1 MIFKRGQNKD
11 AARDHFL
18 SIVQSH
24 LGYQA
29 ELLGRNKF
37 GQRVGYDSQPWS
49 GAFIDVCL
57 RDAGIRENFPSFVST
72 SAAAAE
78 TFRQGNFS
86 RTPQRGDIVI
96 FNFSSNVGHA
106 ASPFNQ
112 PHCGVV
118 IDTRE
123 LESTGRFVTIEGNI
137 GGPSPATSNVD
148 GVHQKVRHVNDVMVV
163 HRSSFN
169 EKSSAGRNFLTF
181 LLEVFDGARTRFTK
195 DETAALQDAASE
207 PATLKVD
214 KEIKYGARNRRVEII
229 QLALATV
236 TDLRGAEMGRWDSTT
251 KAACARFQR
260 NIGRTGKDATGM
272 PDVNTLKRLA
282 SITGLFIVSD
292 EE

>member
-1 MIFKRGQNKD
+1 MIFKRGQKAD

-37 GQRVGYDSQPWS
+37 GQRVGYDSQPWA

-57 RDAGIRENFPSFVST
+57 REAGLRDNFPSFVST
-72 SAAAAE
+72 SAAVSE
-78 TFRQGNFS
+78 IFRQGNFS
-86 RTPQRGDIVI
+86 REPQRGDIVM
-96 FNFSSNVGHA
+96 FNFSSMSGHA
-106 ASPFNQ
+106 AGAFNQ

-118 IDTRE
+118 IDARE
-123 LESTGRFVTIEGNI
+123 FESTGRFVTIEGNT
-137 GGPSPATSNVD
+137 STSAQSSTATD
-148 GVHQKVRHVNDVMVV
+148 GVYQKVRHATDIMIV

-169 EKSSAGRNFLTF
+169 QKSAAAGNFLTF

-195 DETAALQDAASE
+195 DETDAIQASATE
-207 PATLKVD
+207 PPTLKVG

-236 TDLRGAEMGRWDSTT
+236 TDLRGAEPGRWDKTT
-251 KAACARFQR
+251 SAACERFQR

-272 PDVNTLKRLA
+272 PDRNTLKRLA
-282 SITGLFIVSD
+282 EVTGLFIVPD

>member
-24 LGYQA
+24 LGYTA

-37 GQRVGYDSQPWS
+37 GQRVGYDSQPWG

-57 RDAGIRENFPSFVST
+57 REAGLRDNFPSFVST
-72 SAAAAE
+72 AAAAAE

-96 FNFSSNVGHA
+96 FNFSSNVGHTA
-106 ASPFNQ
+106 GAFNQ

-123 LESTGRFVTIEGNI
+123 FEATGRFVTIEGNI
-137 GGPSPATSNVD
+137 GGSSPATADVD
-148 GVHQKVRHVNDVMVV
+148 GVHQKVRHVNDILVV
-163 HRSSFN
+163 HGSSFN
-169 EKSSAGRNFLTF
+169 EKSAAGRNFLTF

-195 DETAALQDAASE
+195 DETAALQDAAAE
-207 PATLKVD
+207 PATLKVG
-214 KEIKYGARNRRVEII
+214 KEIKYGTRNRRVELI

-236 TDLRGAEMGRWDSTT
+236 TDLRGAELGRWDSVTSS
-251 KAACARFQR
+251 ACARFQR

-282 SITGLFIVSD
+282 SVTGLFIVGDD
-292 EE
+292 E